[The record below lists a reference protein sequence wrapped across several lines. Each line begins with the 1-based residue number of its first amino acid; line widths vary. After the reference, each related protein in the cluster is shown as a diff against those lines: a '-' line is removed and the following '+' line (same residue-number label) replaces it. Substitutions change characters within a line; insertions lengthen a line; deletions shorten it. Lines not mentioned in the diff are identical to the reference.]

1 MLSKNLDNEHK
12 IQKFEILLLSKWILV
27 FLITFICYSPI
38 YASEI
43 SNQARDDI
51 ESIIYKAINRSGL
64 NSTHVVGI
72 VSSKTQEN
80 VHRTK
85 IYGLVEESMEA
96 IFASRSRLAD
106 RDRLKEIEKETNLIQ
121 EKGKAAF
128 EGLPVGVL
136 EGIDFFVW
144 SNVEQI
150 SQDTVNVKISILE
163 IKSGIVKGIAS
174 GETRIDD
181 ILMLGIDVNVE
192 NYSKWKEEYQSAIF
206 WRKTGMWVT
215 MGSTAGLFISNATR
229 EACPDYQ
236 EKGYEKEADCQ
247 NVESPTGTL
256 FFSAFLGGIIAGGTI
271 WWMYDGQESAMKETG
286 IKKNYPLSLSF
297 LPSNN
302 EISVSYTH
310 LTLPTILLV

>member
-1 MLSKNLDNEHK
+1 MYKHILSKNLDNEHK
-12 IQKFEILLLSKWILV
+12 IQKYEILLMSKWILV

-51 ESIIYKAINRSGL
+51 ESIIFKAINRSGL

-144 SNVEQI
+144 SNVKQI
-150 SQDTVNVKISILE
+150 SQDTVNVKISILD
-163 IKSGIVKGIAS
+163 IKSGIVKGVAS
-174 GETRIDD
+174 GEVRIDD

-192 NYSKWKEEYQSAIF
+192 NYSKWKEDYQSAIF

-215 MGSTAGLFISNATR
+215 IGSTAGLFISNATR
-229 EACPDYQ
+229 EACPDYR

-302 EISVSYTH
+302 EILLSVTYNF
-310 LTLPTILLV
+310 

>member
-1 MLSKNLDNEHK
+1 MYKHMLSKNLDNEHK
-12 IQKFEILLLSKWILV
+12 IQKYEILLMSKWILV

-51 ESIIYKAINRSGL
+51 ESIIFKAINRSGL

-144 SNVEQI
+144 SNVKQI
-150 SQDTVNVKISILE
+150 SQDTVNVKISILD
-163 IKSGIVKGIAS
+163 IKSGIVKGVAS
-174 GETRIDD
+174 GEVRIDD

-215 MGSTAGLFISNATR
+215 IGSTAGLFISNATR

-302 EISVSYTH
+302 EISLSVSYNF
-310 LTLPTILLV
+310 

>member
-1 MLSKNLDNEHK
+1 MYKHMLSKNLDNGHK
-12 IQKFEILLLSKWILV
+12 IQKYEILLMSKWILV

-51 ESIIYKAINRSGL
+51 ESIIFKAINRSGL

-106 RDRLKEIEKETNLIQ
+106 RDRLKEIENEMKLIQ

-128 EGLPVGVL
+128 EGLPVSVL

-144 SNVEQI
+144 SNVKQI
-150 SQDTVNVKISILE
+150 SQDTVNVKISILD
-163 IKSGIVKGIAS
+163 IKSGIVKGVAS
-174 GETRIDD
+174 GEVRIDD

-271 WWMYDGQESAMKETG
+271 WWMYDDKEIAMKETG
-286 IKKNYPLSLSF
+286 IKKNYPLSLSLF
-297 LPSNN
+297 PSNN
-302 EISVSYTH
+302 EIS
-310 LTLPTILLV
+310 LTVT

>member
-1 MLSKNLDNEHK
+1 MYKHMLSKNLDNEHK
-12 IQKFEILLLSKWILV
+12 IQKYEILLMSKWILV

-106 RDRLKEIEKETNLIQ
+106 RDRLKEIEKEMNLIQ

-144 SNVEQI
+144 SNVKQI
-150 SQDTVNVKISILE
+150 SQDTVNVKISILD
-163 IKSGIVKGIAS
+163 IKSGIVKGVAS
-174 GETRIDD
+174 GEVRIDD

-271 WWMYDGQESAMKETG
+271 WWMYDDKEIAMKETG

-297 LPSNN
+297 FPSNN
-302 EISVSYTH
+302 EISLSVTYNF
-310 LTLPTILLV
+310 

>member
-1 MLSKNLDNEHK
+1 MYKHMLSKNLDNEHK

-51 ESIIYKAINRSGL
+51 ESIIFKAINRSGL

-144 SNVEQI
+144 SNVKQI
-150 SQDTVNVKISILE
+150 SQDTVNVKISILD
-163 IKSGIVKGIAS
+163 IKSGIVKGVAS

-181 ILMLGIDVNVE
+181 VLLLGIDVNIE

-229 EACPDYQ
+229 EACPDYR
-236 EKGYEKEADCQ
+236 EKGYEEEADCQ

-271 WWMYDGQESAMKETG
+271 WWMYDDKEIAMKETG

-297 LPSNN
+297 FPSNN
-302 EISVSYTH
+302 EISLSLSYNF
-310 LTLPTILLV
+310 

>member
-1 MLSKNLDNEHK
+1 MYKHMLSKNLDNEHK
-12 IQKFEILLLSKWILV
+12 IQKYEILLMSKWILV

-51 ESIIYKAINRSGL
+51 ESIIFKAINRSGL

-144 SNVEQI
+144 SNVKQI
-150 SQDTVNVKISILE
+150 SQDTVNVKISILD
-163 IKSGIVKGIAS
+163 IKSGIVKGVAS
-174 GETRIDD
+174 GEVRIDD

-271 WWMYDGQESAMKETG
+271 WWMYDDKEIAMKETG

-297 LPSNN
+297 FPSNN
-302 EISVSYTH
+302 EISLSVTYNF
-310 LTLPTILLV
+310 

>member
-1 MLSKNLDNEHK
+1 MYKHMLSKNLDNEHK
-12 IQKFEILLLSKWILV
+12 IQKYEILLMSKWILV

-51 ESIIYKAINRSGL
+51 ESIIFKAINRSGL

-144 SNVEQI
+144 SNVKQI
-150 SQDTVNVKISILE
+150 SQDTVNVKISILD
-163 IKSGIVKGIAS
+163 IKSGIVKGVAS
-174 GETRIDD
+174 GEVRIDD

-271 WWMYDGQESAMKETG
+271 WWMYDDKEIAMKETG

-302 EISVSYTH
+302 EISLSVTYNF
-310 LTLPTILLV
+310 

>member
-1 MLSKNLDNEHK
+1 MYKHILSKNLDNEHK
-12 IQKFEILLLSKWILV
+12 IQKYEILLMSKWILV

-128 EGLPVGVL
+128 EGLPIGVL

-144 SNVEQI
+144 SNVKQI
-150 SQDTVNVKISILE
+150 SQDTVNVKISILD
-163 IKSGIVKGIAS
+163 IKSGIVKGVAS
-174 GETRIDD
+174 GEVRIDD

-271 WWMYDGQESAMKETG
+271 WWMYDDKEIAMKETG

-297 LPSNN
+297 FPSNN
-302 EISVSYTH
+302 EISLSVTYNF
-310 LTLPTILLV
+310 

>member
-1 MLSKNLDNEHK
+1 MYKHILSKNLDNEHK
-12 IQKFEILLLSKWILV
+12 IQKYEILLMSKWILV
-27 FLITFICYSPI
+27 VLITFICYSPI

-144 SNVEQI
+144 SNVKQI
-150 SQDTVNVKISILE
+150 SQDTVNVKISILD
-163 IKSGIVKGIAS
+163 IKSGIVKGVAS
-174 GETRIDD
+174 GEVRIDD

-192 NYSKWKEEYQSAIF
+192 NYSKWKEDYQSAIF

-271 WWMYDGQESAMKETG
+271 WWMYDDKEIAMKETG

-302 EISVSYTH
+302 EISLSVTYNF
-310 LTLPTILLV
+310 

>member
-1 MLSKNLDNEHK
+1 MYKHILSKNLDNEHK
-12 IQKFEILLLSKWILV
+12 IQKYEILLMSKWILV

-51 ESIIYKAINRSGL
+51 ESIIFKAINRSGL

-128 EGLPVGVL
+128 EGLPIGVL

-144 SNVEQI
+144 SNVKQI
-150 SQDTVNVKISILE
+150 SQDTVNVKISILD
-163 IKSGIVKGIAS
+163 IKSGIVKGVAS
-174 GETRIDD
+174 GEVRIDD

-192 NYSKWKEEYQSAIF
+192 NYSKWKEDYQSAIF

-229 EACPDYQ
+229 EACPDYR

-271 WWMYDGQESAMKETG
+271 WWMYDDKEIAMKETG

-297 LPSNN
+297 FPSNN
-302 EISVSYTH
+302 EISLSVTYNF
-310 LTLPTILLV
+310 

>member
-1 MLSKNLDNEHK
+1 MYKHMLSKNLDNEHK
-12 IQKFEILLLSKWILV
+12 IQKYEILLMSKWILV

-80 VHRTK
+80 VNRTK

-128 EGLPVGVL
+128 EGLPIGVL

-144 SNVEQI
+144 SNVKQI
-150 SQDTVNVKISILE
+150 SQDTVNVKISILD
-163 IKSGIVKGIAS
+163 IKSGIVKGVAS
-174 GETRIDD
+174 GEVRIDD

-271 WWMYDGQESAMKETG
+271 WWMYDDKEIAMKETG

-302 EISVSYTH
+302 EISLSVTYNF
-310 LTLPTILLV
+310 

>member
-1 MLSKNLDNEHK
+1 MYKHILSKNLDNEHK
-12 IQKFEILLLSKWILV
+12 IQKYEILLMSKCILV

-51 ESIIYKAINRSGL
+51 ESIIFKAINRSGL

-144 SNVEQI
+144 SNVKQI
-150 SQDTVNVKISILE
+150 SQDTVNVKISILD
-163 IKSGIVKGIAS
+163 IKSGIVKGVAS
-174 GETRIDD
+174 GEVRIDD

-271 WWMYDGQESAMKETG
+271 WWMYDDKEIAMKETG

-302 EISVSYTH
+302 EISLSVTYNF
-310 LTLPTILLV
+310 

>member
-1 MLSKNLDNEHK
+1 MYKHMLSKNLDNEHK

-144 SNVEQI
+144 SNVKQI
-150 SQDTVNVKISILE
+150 SQDTVNVKISILD
-163 IKSGIVKGIAS
+163 IKSGIVKGVAS
-174 GETRIDD
+174 GEVRIDD

-302 EISVSYTH
+302 EILLSVTYNF
-310 LTLPTILLV
+310 

>member
-1 MLSKNLDNEHK
+1 MYKHMLSENLDNEHK
-12 IQKFEILLLSKWILV
+12 IQKYEILLMSKWILV
-27 FLITFICYSPI
+27 VLITFICYSPI

-144 SNVEQI
+144 SNVKQI
-150 SQDTVNVKISILE
+150 SQDTVNVKISILD
-163 IKSGIVKGIAS
+163 IKSGIVKGVAS
-174 GETRIDD
+174 GEVRIDD

-271 WWMYDGQESAMKETG
+271 WWMYDDKEIAMKETG

-297 LPSNN
+297 FPSNN
-302 EISVSYTH
+302 EISLSVTYNF
-310 LTLPTILLV
+310 

>member
-1 MLSKNLDNEHK
+1 MYKHILSKNLDNEHK
-12 IQKFEILLLSKWILV
+12 IQKYEILLMSKWILV

-51 ESIIYKAINRSGL
+51 ESIIFKAINRSGL

-144 SNVEQI
+144 SNVKQI
-150 SQDTVNVKISILE
+150 SQDTVNVKISILD
-163 IKSGIVKGIAS
+163 IKSGIVKGVAS
-174 GETRIDD
+174 GEVRIDD

-192 NYSKWKEEYQSAIF
+192 NYSKWKEDYQSAIF

-302 EISVSYTH
+302 EISLSVTYNF
-310 LTLPTILLV
+310 

>member
-1 MLSKNLDNEHK
+1 MYKHILSKNLDNEHK
-12 IQKFEILLLSKWILV
+12 IQKYEILLMSKCILV

-51 ESIIYKAINRSGL
+51 ESIIFKAINRSGL

-128 EGLPVGVL
+128 EGLPIGVL

-144 SNVEQI
+144 SNVKQI
-150 SQDTVNVKISILE
+150 SQDTVNVKISILD
-163 IKSGIVKGIAS
+163 IKSGIVKGVAS
-174 GETRIDD
+174 GEVRIDD

-302 EISVSYTH
+302 EISLSVSYNF
-310 LTLPTILLV
+310 

>member
-1 MLSKNLDNEHK
+1 MYKHILSKNLDNEHK
-12 IQKFEILLLSKWILV
+12 IQKYEILLMSKWILV

-51 ESIIYKAINRSGL
+51 ESIIFKAINRSGL

-144 SNVEQI
+144 SNVKQI
-150 SQDTVNVKISILE
+150 SQDTVNVKISILD
-163 IKSGIVKGIAS
+163 IKSGIVKGVAS
-174 GETRIDD
+174 GEVRIDD

-215 MGSTAGLFISNATR
+215 IGSTAGLFISNATR
-229 EACPDYQ
+229 EACPDFQ

-271 WWMYDGQESAMKETG
+271 WWMYDDQESAMKETG

-297 LPSNN
+297 FPSNN
-302 EISVSYTH
+302 EISLSVTYNF
-310 LTLPTILLV
+310 

>member
-1 MLSKNLDNEHK
+1 MYKHMLSKNLDNEHK

-51 ESIIYKAINRSGL
+51 ESIIFKAINRSGL

-144 SNVEQI
+144 SNVKQI
-150 SQDTVNVKISILE
+150 SQDTVNVKISILD
-163 IKSGIVKGIAS
+163 IKSGIVKGVAS
-174 GETRIDD
+174 GEVRIDD

-192 NYSKWKEEYQSAIF
+192 NYSKWKEDYQSAIF

-215 MGSTAGLFISNATR
+215 IGSTAGLFISNATR

-302 EISVSYTH
+302 EISLSVSYNF
-310 LTLPTILLV
+310 

>member
-1 MLSKNLDNEHK
+1 MYKHMLIKNLDNEHK
-12 IQKFEILLLSKWILV
+12 IQKYEILLMSKWILV

-51 ESIIYKAINRSGL
+51 ESIIFKAINRSGL

-144 SNVEQI
+144 SNVKQI
-150 SQDTVNVKISILE
+150 SQDTVNVKISILD
-163 IKSGIVKGIAS
+163 IKSGIVKGVAS
-174 GETRIDD
+174 GEVRIDD

-271 WWMYDGQESAMKETG
+271 WWMYDDKEIAMKETG

-297 LPSNN
+297 FPSNN
-302 EISVSYTH
+302 EISLSVTYNF
-310 LTLPTILLV
+310 

>member
-1 MLSKNLDNEHK
+1 MYKHMLSKNLDNEHK

-144 SNVEQI
+144 SNVKQI
-150 SQDTVNVKISILE
+150 SQDTVNVKISILD
-163 IKSGIVKGIAS
+163 IKSGIVKGVAS
-174 GETRIDD
+174 GEVRIDD

-192 NYSKWKEEYQSAIF
+192 NYSKWKEDYQSAIF

-271 WWMYDGQESAMKETG
+271 WWMYDDKEIAMKETG

-302 EISVSYTH
+302 EISLSVSYNF
-310 LTLPTILLV
+310 

>member
-1 MLSKNLDNEHK
+1 MYKHILSKNLDNEHK
-12 IQKFEILLLSKWILV
+12 IQKYEILLMSKWILV

-144 SNVEQI
+144 SNVKQI
-150 SQDTVNVKISILE
+150 SQDTVNVKISILD
-163 IKSGIVKGIAS
+163 IKSGIVKGVAS
-174 GETRIDD
+174 GEVRIDD

-192 NYSKWKEEYQSAIF
+192 NYSKWKEDYQSAIF

-271 WWMYDGQESAMKETG
+271 WWMYDDKEIAMKETG

-297 LPSNN
+297 FPSNN
-302 EISVSYTH
+302 EISLSVTYNF
-310 LTLPTILLV
+310 

>member
-1 MLSKNLDNEHK
+1 MVRN
-12 IQKFEILLLSKWILV
+12 FLLMPKWILV
-27 FLITFICYSPI
+27 VLITFICSSPI

-64 NSTHVVGI
+64 NSNHVVGI
-72 VSSKTQEN
+72 VSSTTQKN
-80 VHRTK
+80 IHRTK

-106 RDRLKEIEKETNLIQ
+106 RDRLKEIDNEMKIIQ

-128 EGLPVGVL
+128 EGLPVSIL

-181 ILMLGIDVNVE
+181 ILLLGIDVNIE

-206 WRKTGMWVT
+206 WEKTGMWVF
-215 MGSTAGLFISNATR
+215 MGSLVGGFISNATR
-229 EACPDYQ
+229 EACPDY
-236 EKGYEKEADCQ
+236 K
-247 NVESPTGTL
+247 
-256 FFSAFLGGIIAGGTI
+256 
-271 WWMYDGQESAMKETG
+271 
-286 IKKNYPLSLSF
+286 
-297 LPSNN
+297 
-302 EISVSYTH
+302 
-310 LTLPTILLV
+310 

>member
-1 MLSKNLDNEHK
+1 MYKHMLSKNLDNEHK
-12 IQKFEILLLSKWILV
+12 IQKYEILLMSKWILV

-51 ESIIYKAINRSGL
+51 ESIIFKAINRSGL

-144 SNVEQI
+144 SNVKQI
-150 SQDTVNVKISILE
+150 SQDTVNVKISILD
-163 IKSGIVKGIAS
+163 IKSGIVKGVAS
-174 GETRIDD
+174 GEVRIDD

-192 NYSKWKEEYQSAIF
+192 NYSKWKEDYQSAIF

-215 MGSTAGLFISNATR
+215 IGSTAGLFISNATR

-297 LPSNN
+297 FPSNN
-302 EISVSYTH
+302 EISLSVTYNF
-310 LTLPTILLV
+310 

>member
-1 MLSKNLDNEHK
+1 MYKHMLSKNLDNEHK
-12 IQKFEILLLSKWILV
+12 IQKYEILLMSKWILV

-38 YASEI
+38 YASET

-96 IFASRSRLAD
+96 TFASRSRLAD

-128 EGLPVGVL
+128 EGLPIGVL

-144 SNVEQI
+144 SNVKQI
-150 SQDTVNVKISILE
+150 SQDTVNVKISILD
-163 IKSGIVKGIAS
+163 IKSGIVKGVAS
-174 GETRIDD
+174 GEVRIDD

-192 NYSKWKEEYQSAIF
+192 NYSKWKEDYQSAIF

-215 MGSTAGLFISNATR
+215 IGSTAGLFISNATR

-271 WWMYDGQESAMKETG
+271 WWMYDDKEIAMKETG

-297 LPSNN
+297 FPSNN
-302 EISVSYTH
+302 EISLSVTYNF
-310 LTLPTILLV
+310 

>member
-1 MLSKNLDNEHK
+1 MYKHILSKNLDNEHK
-12 IQKFEILLLSKWILV
+12 IQKYEILLMSKCILV

-51 ESIIYKAINRSGL
+51 ESIIFKAINRSGL

-144 SNVEQI
+144 SNVKQI
-150 SQDTVNVKISILE
+150 SQDTVNVKISILD
-163 IKSGIVKGIAS
+163 IKSGIVKGVAS
-174 GETRIDD
+174 GEVRIDD

-192 NYSKWKEEYQSAIF
+192 NYSKWKEDYQSAIF

-271 WWMYDGQESAMKETG
+271 WWMYDDKESAMKETG

-297 LPSNN
+297 FPSKN
-302 EISVSYTH
+302 EISLSVSYNF
-310 LTLPTILLV
+310 

>member
-1 MLSKNLDNEHK
+1 MYKHILSKNLDNEHK
-12 IQKFEILLLSKWILV
+12 IQKYEILLMSKWILV

-51 ESIIYKAINRSGL
+51 ESIIFKAINRSGL

-128 EGLPVGVL
+128 EGLPIGVL

-144 SNVEQI
+144 SNVKQI
-150 SQDTVNVKISILE
+150 SQDTVNVKISILD
-163 IKSGIVKGIAS
+163 IKSGIVKGVAS
-174 GETRIDD
+174 GEVRIDD

-271 WWMYDGQESAMKETG
+271 WWMYDDKEIAMKETG

-297 LPSNN
+297 FPSNN
-302 EISVSYTH
+302 EISLSVTYNF
-310 LTLPTILLV
+310 

>member
-1 MLSKNLDNEHK
+1 
-12 IQKFEILLLSKWILV
+12 LSKWILV

-51 ESIIYKAINRSGL
+51 ESIIFKAINRSGL

-144 SNVEQI
+144 SNVKQI
-150 SQDTVNVKISILE
+150 SQDTVNVKISILD
-163 IKSGIVKGIAS
+163 IKSGIVKGVAS
-174 GETRIDD
+174 GEVRIDD

-271 WWMYDGQESAMKETG
+271 WWMYDDKEIAMKETG

-297 LPSNN
+297 FPSNN
-302 EISVSYTH
+302 EISLSVTYNF
-310 LTLPTILLV
+310 

>member
-1 MLSKNLDNEHK
+1 MVRN
-12 IQKFEILLLSKWILV
+12 FLLMPKWILV
-27 FLITFICYSPI
+27 VLITFICSSPI

-144 SNVEQI
+144 SNVKQI
-150 SQDTVNVKISILE
+150 SQDTVNVKISILD
-163 IKSGIVKGIAS
+163 IKSGIVKGVAS
-174 GETRIDD
+174 GEVRIDD

-229 EACPDYQ
+229 EACPDYR

-271 WWMYDGQESAMKETG
+271 WWMYDDKEIAMKETG

-297 LPSNN
+297 FPSNN
-302 EISVSYTH
+302 EISLSVTYNF
-310 LTLPTILLV
+310 

>member
-1 MLSKNLDNEHK
+1 MYK
-12 IQKFEILLLSKWILV
+12 
-27 FLITFICYSPI
+27 FICVVLIFFIYSSPI
-38 YASEI
+38 YASEL

-51 ESIIYKAINRSGL
+51 ESIIYKAINQSGL
-64 NSTHVVGI
+64 GYKHVVGI
-72 VSSKTQEN
+72 VPPKIQRKI
-80 VHRTK
+80 HRTK
-85 IYGLVEESMEA
+85 FYRLVEESMES

-106 RDRLKEIEKETNLIQ
+106 RDRLKEIDNEMKLIQ

-144 SNVEQI
+144 SNVKQI
-150 SQDTVNVKISILE
+150 SQDTVNVKISILD
-163 IKSGIVKGIAS
+163 IKSGIVKGVAS
-174 GETRIDD
+174 GEVRIDD

-215 MGSTAGLFISNATR
+215 IGSTAGLFISNATR

-271 WWMYDGQESAMKETG
+271 WWMYDDKEIAMKETG

-297 LPSNN
+297 FPSNN
-302 EISVSYTH
+302 EISLSVTYNF
-310 LTLPTILLV
+310 

>member
-1 MLSKNLDNEHK
+1 MYKHMLSKNLDNEHK
-12 IQKFEILLLSKWILV
+12 IQKYEILLMSKWILV
-27 FLITFICYSPI
+27 VLITFICYSPI

-51 ESIIYKAINRSGL
+51 ESIIFKAINRSGL

-144 SNVEQI
+144 SNVKQI
-150 SQDTVNVKISILE
+150 SQDTVNVKISILD
-163 IKSGIVKGIAS
+163 IKSGIVKGVAS
-174 GETRIDD
+174 GEVRIDD

-192 NYSKWKEEYQSAIF
+192 NYSKWKEDYQSAIF

-297 LPSNN
+297 FPSNN
-302 EISVSYTH
+302 EISLSVTYNF
-310 LTLPTILLV
+310 

>member
-1 MLSKNLDNEHK
+1 MYKHMLSKNLDNEHK
-12 IQKFEILLLSKWILV
+12 IHEFKILLMSKWILV

-144 SNVEQI
+144 SNVKQI
-150 SQDTVNVKISILE
+150 SQDTVNVKISILD
-163 IKSGIVKGIAS
+163 IKSGIVKGVAS
-174 GETRIDD
+174 GEVRIDD

-192 NYSKWKEEYQSAIF
+192 NYSKWKEDYQSAIF

-271 WWMYDGQESAMKETG
+271 WWMYDDKEIAMKETG

-297 LPSNN
+297 FPSNN
-302 EISVSYTH
+302 EISLSVTYNF
-310 LTLPTILLV
+310 

>member
-1 MLSKNLDNEHK
+1 MYKHMLSKNLDNEHK
-12 IQKFEILLLSKWILV
+12 IQKYEILLMSKWILV

-144 SNVEQI
+144 SNVKQI
-150 SQDTVNVKISILE
+150 SQDTVNVKISILD
-163 IKSGIVKGIAS
+163 IKSGIVKGVAS
-174 GETRIDD
+174 GEVRIDD

-192 NYSKWKEEYQSAIF
+192 NYSKWKEDYQSAIF

-271 WWMYDGQESAMKETG
+271 WWMYDDKEIAMKETG

-302 EISVSYTH
+302 EISLSVTYNF
-310 LTLPTILLV
+310 

>member
-1 MLSKNLDNEHK
+1 MYKHILSKNLDNEHK
-12 IQKFEILLLSKWILV
+12 IQKYEILLMSKWILV

-51 ESIIYKAINRSGL
+51 ESIIFKAINRSGL

-128 EGLPVGVL
+128 EGLPIGVL

-144 SNVEQI
+144 SNVKQI
-150 SQDTVNVKISILE
+150 SQDTVNVKISILD
-163 IKSGIVKGIAS
+163 IKSGIVKGVAS
-174 GETRIDD
+174 GEVRIDD

-192 NYSKWKEEYQSAIF
+192 NYSKWKEDYQSAIF

-215 MGSTAGLFISNATR
+215 IGSTAGLFISNATR
-229 EACPDYQ
+229 EACPDYR

-247 NVESPTGTL
+247 NVENPTGT
-256 FFSAFLGGIIAGGTI
+256 
-271 WWMYDGQESAMKETG
+271 
-286 IKKNYPLSLSF
+286 
-297 LPSNN
+297 
-302 EISVSYTH
+302 
-310 LTLPTILLV
+310 

>member
-1 MLSKNLDNEHK
+1 MLRN
-12 IQKFEILLLSKWILV
+12 FLLMPKWILV
-27 FLITFICYSPI
+27 VLITFICSTPI

-144 SNVEQI
+144 SNVKQI
-150 SQDTVNVKISILE
+150 SQDTVNVKISILD
-163 IKSGIVKGIAS
+163 IKSGIVKGVAS
-174 GETRIDD
+174 GEVRIDD

-215 MGSTAGLFISNATR
+215 IGSTAGLFISNATR

-302 EISVSYTH
+302 EISLSVSYNF
-310 LTLPTILLV
+310 

>member
-1 MLSKNLDNEHK
+1 MYKHILSKNLDNEHK
-12 IQKFEILLLSKWILV
+12 IQKYEILLMSKWILV

-144 SNVEQI
+144 SNVKQI
-150 SQDTVNVKISILE
+150 SQDTVNVKISILD
-163 IKSGIVKGIAS
+163 IKSGIVKGVAS
-174 GETRIDD
+174 GEVRIDD

-192 NYSKWKEEYQSAIF
+192 NYSKWKEDYQSAIF

-215 MGSTAGLFISNATR
+215 IGSTAGLFISSATR
-229 EACPDYQ
+229 EACPDYR
-236 EKGYEKEADCQ
+236 EKGYEEEADCQ

-302 EISVSYTH
+302 EISLSVSYNF
-310 LTLPTILLV
+310 

>member
-1 MLSKNLDNEHK
+1 MYKHILSKNLDNEHK
-12 IQKFEILLLSKWILV
+12 IQKYEILLMSKWILV

-106 RDRLKEIEKETNLIQ
+106 RDRLKEIEKEMNLIQ

-128 EGLPVGVL
+128 EGLPIGVL

-144 SNVEQI
+144 SNVKQI
-150 SQDTVNVKISILE
+150 SQDTVNVKISILD
-163 IKSGIVKGIAS
+163 IKSGIVKGVAS
-174 GETRIDD
+174 GEVRIDD

-215 MGSTAGLFISNATR
+215 IGSTAGLFISNSTR
-229 EACPDYQ
+229 EACPDYK

-271 WWMYDGQESAMKETG
+271 WWMYDDKESAMKETG
-286 IKKNYPLSLSF
+286 INKNYPLSLSF
-297 LPSNN
+297 FPSNN
-302 EISVSYTH
+302 EISLSVTYNF
-310 LTLPTILLV
+310 

>member
-1 MLSKNLDNEHK
+1 MYKHMLSKNLDNEHK

-64 NSTHVVGI
+64 NSNHVVGI
-72 VSSKTQEN
+72 VSSTTQKN
-80 VHRTK
+80 IHRTK

-144 SNVEQI
+144 SNVKQI
-150 SQDTVNVKISILE
+150 SQDTVNVKISILD
-163 IKSGIVKGIAS
+163 IKSGIVKGVAS
-174 GETRIDD
+174 GEVRIDD

-192 NYSKWKEEYQSAIF
+192 NYSKWKEDYQSAIF

-215 MGSTAGLFISNATR
+215 IGSTAGLFISNATR
-229 EACPDYQ
+229 EACPDYK
-236 EKGYEKEADCQ
+236 EKGYEEEADCQ

-271 WWMYDGQESAMKETG
+271 WWMYDDKESAMKETG

-297 LPSNN
+297 FPSNN
-302 EISVSYTH
+302 EISLSVSYNF
-310 LTLPTILLV
+310 